1 MFVKNAD
8 VLRNARGTI
17 VGITPYAHLCNED
30 GVLGAGSVGDCN
42 CYLSLNFKC

>member
-1 MFVKNAD
+1 MKNVD

-30 GVLGAGSVGDCN
+30 GVLGVGSVGDCN
-42 CYLSLNFKC
+42 YYLFFNFKY